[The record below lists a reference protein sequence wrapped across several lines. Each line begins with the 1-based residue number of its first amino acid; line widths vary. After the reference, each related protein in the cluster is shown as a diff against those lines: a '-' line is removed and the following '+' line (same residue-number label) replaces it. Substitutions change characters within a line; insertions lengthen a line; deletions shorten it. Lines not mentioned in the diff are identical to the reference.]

1 MEIINFIEL
10 DEKAEIIKK
19 KDLKNDSNKQVKVPS
34 DDYFKNAEEI
44 IDASGQW
51 LVINELVEIENE
63 YLEHFTN
70 KEEEITWIKLP
81 GKYVEENYMVDY
93 ESEDECP
100 LGVDALIK
108 EDGYPI
114 GVITGCDS
122 IKQAKV
128 DNNLDGHK
136 YKGELGI
143 KLNSNNFLVYNQK
156 EEQFKIVKTH
166 TNWDRGKRTI

>member
-1 MEIINFIEL
+1 
-10 DEKAEIIKK
+10 
-19 KDLKNDSNKQVKVPS
+19 
-34 DDYFKNAEEI
+34 
-44 IDASGQW
+44 
-51 LVINELVEIENE
+51 
-63 YLEHFTN
+63 
-70 KEEEITWIKLP
+70 
-81 GKYVEENYMVDY
+81 MVDY